1 RPLPEWVVPVREQEG
16 HRARRAMAGFDE
28 RRHWTGVVQVRLK
41 NQSSPFYFDCVAHA
55 MLRGD
60 TVSGITI
67 LARDVSA
74 LRRNETR
81 FTELFETLRE
91 GIYIT
96 TPEGRILDA
105 NPALVRMLGYE
116 SQADLLKRQV
126 CET

>member
-1 RPLPEWVVPVREQEG
+1 MIRRPPRSTLFPYTTLFRS
-16 HRARRAMAGFDE
+16 
-28 RRHWTGVVQVRLK
+28 QVRLK

-96 TPEGRILDA
+96 TPEGRILDEIGRA
-105 NPALVRMLGYE
+105 SCRERV
-116 SQADLLKRQV
+116 
-126 CET
+126 

>member
-1 RPLPEWVVPVREQEG
+1 
-16 HRARRAMAGFDE
+16 
-28 RRHWTGVVQVRLK
+28 
-41 NQSSPFYFDCVAHA
+41 

-60 TVSGITI
+60 QVQGITV

-81 FTELFETLRE
+81 FTELFETLQE

-96 TPEGRILDA
+96 TPEGSILDA

-116 SQADLLKRQV
+116 SKEELLKRRV
-126 CET
+126 TEIFVDLV